1 MPDSVFKVVE
11 VVGTSDESIS
21 KAISGG
27 IEKASETLRNLG
39 WFEVTQIRG
48 LIEDG
53 KARRYQVALKIG
65 FRLEE

>member
-1 MPDSVFKVVE
+1 MPETVFKVVE

-27 IEKASETLRNLG
+27 IEKAGDTLRNLG

-48 LIEDG
+48 HVEDG
-53 KARRYQVALKIG
+53 KVHRYQVTLKIG